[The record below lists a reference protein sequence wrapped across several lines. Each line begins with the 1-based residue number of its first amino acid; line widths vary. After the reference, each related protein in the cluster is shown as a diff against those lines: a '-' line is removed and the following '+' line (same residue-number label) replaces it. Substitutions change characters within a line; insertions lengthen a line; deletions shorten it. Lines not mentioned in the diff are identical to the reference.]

1 MQESTIIFNAPN
13 SVQVIQSPLHPAPPE
28 HVSVRTLYTAISPGT
43 ELLIFTDT
51 FPTTLPA
58 DSVIPSQS
66 KPFSYPSPYGYCLVG
81 QVTTPEP
88 PPPLLPNQLVFSFH
102 HHTSHFHT
110 SSSQLHPVPPD
121 ISPPN
126 ATFLPS
132 LETAVS
138 LATDAALLPGE
149 SVTVVG
155 QGIIGLL
162 LVSVLK
168 RLHPFSTVIALEP
181 NPSRLKVSLRHANP
195 DFAFDPLSR
204 SFPSNFQNALSGSGG
219 TDVSIDVSGT
229 GSGLETAINCT
240 RDHGR
245 VVMGSWYGRKHVTL
259 TTLGGRFHRSHITLI
274 ASQVSGIPVALQGR
288 WTKQRRFRLAWDLL
302 REIKPADC
310 FPIHILRLEDAQRA
324 YEGLCEGQYLQVLFK
339 YSEDNCEQS

>member
-1 MQESTIIFNAPN
+1 MQESTIIFNAPH
-13 SVQVIQSPLHPAPPE
+13 SVEVIQKPLQPATAAQI
-28 HVSVRTLYTAISPGT
+28 SVRTLFTAISPGT

-58 DSVIPSQS
+58 DSLIPSQS

-81 QVTTPEP
+81 RITSPEP
-88 PPPLLPNQLVFSFH
+88 PPPFRPDQLVFSFH
-102 HHTSHFHT
+102 HHTSHFQA
-110 SSSQLHPVPPD
+110 SFSELHPVPAN
-121 ISPPN
+121 ISPPD
-126 ATFLPS
+126 ATFLPT

-155 QGIIGLL
+155 QGIIGLI
-162 LVSVLK
+162 LVTVLK
-168 RLHPFSTVIALEP
+168 KLHPYSTVIALEP
-181 NPSRLKVSLRHANP
+181 NPSRLKISFRNANP
-195 DFAFDPLSR
+195 DFALDPVSP
-204 SFPSNFQNALSGSGG
+204 SFPSDFQNALSDSIG

-245 VVMGSWYGRKHVTL
+245 VVMGSWYGRKDVKL
-259 TTLGGRFHRSHITLI
+259 TCLGGRFHRSHITLI
-274 ASQVSGIPVALQGR
+274 ASQVSDIPIALQGR

-302 REIKPADC
+302 REIKPADR
-310 FPIHILRLEDAQRA
+310 FPVDIFTLGDAQKA
-324 YEGLCEGQYLQVLFK
+324 YKGLCDGQYLQVLFK